1 MPVGLLLQLISLLF
15 LLAPLFSSLSLKV
28 MADSNIV
35 MNGDFSDGIEPWYP
49 NGCEAFVVS
58 SDPFS
63 SDSVSDSSSCG
74 YAVVTNRNDTWQ
86 GLEQDITTQ
95 VSPGVTYTVS
105 ACVGVSGPSHESSEV
120 LATVRLEHEDSPTEY
135 LFIGKT
141 YASRD
146 NWVDLEGTFSI
157 SNMPDR
163 VVLYLEGPASGKD
176 LLIRSVTVRSSTSR
190 DFQETEENTAAS
202 SDFPPALNIIKNHDF
217 SDGLY
222 SWNSNSCDS
231 FVVSSNDC
239 GLESYAVVNNR
250 SETWQGLEQDITD
263 RVSPGYSYKVSASV
277 SVSGPV
283 QTSAQVLATLKLEH
297 QSSPTEFQLIG
308 KTYASKDIWKT
319 LEGTF
324 VFSGRPDR
332 VVFFLEGPPP
342 GIDILIKSVTIHCES
357 DHQFEY
363 TQSSREFCPA
373 PKADH
378 HIFLN
383 SSFSDGL
390 NHWSG
395 RGCNLML
402 HESLAD
408 GKILPHS
415 GTCFASATERT
426 HKWSGIEQDIT
437 ERVQRKLIY
446 EASSVVRLSHSHHT
460 VQATLYVLYP
470 DQREEY
476 IGISSVE
483 ASHDDWVNLKGKFLL
498 NGSPARAVVYIE
510 GPPPGIDVFVDHF
523 DVKPAEKNPPSR
535 RPYVESHAFGM
546 NIVSNSHLTDGTIE
560 GWFPLG
566 NCHLRVAEGS
576 PRILP
581 PLARDSLR
589 TTDGYLSGRYVLA
602 TNRSGTW
609 MGPAQM
615 ITDKVKLFVT
625 YQVSAWVKVG
635 SGGLTCPQDVN
646 IALSVDGKW
655 VNGGKVEV
663 NDGDWHEV
671 VGSFRIEK
679 QAKEVMIHVQ
689 GPSPGVDLMVSG
701 LQIFAVDRKARLSY
715 LREQADVV
723 RKRDVRLKVTG
734 LDPSELYG
742 ATVKIRQTRNS
753 FPLGSCISRSNID
766 NEDFVDF
773 FLNNF
778 KWAVFGNELK
788 WYWTEPEQGSFN
800 YRDADEMLGF
810 CERHGIETRGHC
822 IFWEVESAIQPWVQ
836 QLSGTEL
843 EAAVESRVTDLL
855 TRYNGKFRHY
865 DVNNEMLH
873 GSFYKDRL
881 GFDSRAKMFKT
892 AHELDPSTT
901 LFLNEY
907 HIEDGFDS
915 RSSPEKYIKLVHKLQ
930 KKGAPV
936 GGIGIQGHITSPVG
950 HIVRSALDKLS
961 TLGLPIWFT
970 ELDVSSIN
978 EHIRGD
984 DLEVMLWE
992 AFAHPAVEGVMLW
1005 GFWELFM
1012 SREHSHL
1019 VNADGEIN
1027 EAGKRFLEIKRE
1039 WLTFADGVIEDEEA
1053 GLEFRGYHGSYT
1065 VEVVTS
1071 EGKYVKNFVVD
1082 KGNSPIDINI
1092 DL

>member
-1 MPVGLLLQLISLLF
+1 MYVGLRLQIIITFLF
-15 LLAPLFSSLSLKV
+15 ILAPLFSSFSLKV
-28 MADSNIV
+28 QATLMADSNIV
-35 MNGDFSDGIEPWYP
+35 TNGDFSAGVEPWYP

-63 SDSVSDSSSCG
+63 SDSISDSPSCG
-74 YAVVTNRNDTWQ
+74 YAVVTNRKETWQ

-95 VSPGVTYTVS
+95 VSPGITYYVTAS
-105 ACVGVSGPSHESSEV
+105 VGVSGPPNESAEI
-120 LATVRLEHEDSPTEY
+120 LATVRLEHEASPTEY

-141 YASRD
+141 YASGD
-146 NWVDLEGTFSI
+146 NWVDLEGTFEI
-157 SNMPDR
+157 ANMPDR
-163 VVLYLEGPASGKD
+163 VVFYLEGPAPGKD
-176 LLIRSVTVRSSTSR
+176 LLIRSVTVRSST
-190 DFQETEENTAAS
+190 DFEETGENAA
-202 SDFPPALNIIKNHDF
+202 ALNIIKNHDF
-217 SDGLY
+217 SDELC

-231 FVVSSNDC
+231 FVVSSSDC
-239 GLESYAVVNNR
+239 DSGSYAVVNNR

-263 RVSPGYSYKVSASV
+263 SVSPGYSYKVSAIV
-277 SVSGPV
+277 SVSGP
-283 QTSAQVLATLKLEH
+283 SQVLATLKLER
-297 QSSPTEFQLIG
+297 QSSAAEFQQIG
-308 KTYASKDIWKT
+308 KTFASKDVWKT
-319 LEGTF
+319 LEGSF
-324 VFSGRPDR
+324 VLSGRADR

-342 GIDILIKSVTIHCES
+342 GIDLLIKSVTIHCES
-357 DHQFEY
+357 DDKFER
-363 TQSSREFCPA
+363 SREFSSA
-373 PKADH
+373 PEADHHH

-415 GTCFASATERT
+415 GTCFASAAERT

-446 EASSVVRLSHSHHT
+446 EASSVVRLSHSQET
-460 VQATLYVLYP
+460 VQASLYVQYL

-483 ASHDDWVNLKGKFLL
+483 ANHEDWVKLRGKFLL
-498 NGSPARAVVYIE
+498 NGTPARAVVYIE
-510 GPPPGIDVFVDHF
+510 GPPPGVDVLVDHF
-523 DVKPAEKNPPSR
+523 DVKPAEKSSPAG
-535 RPYVESHAFGM
+535 RPYIESHAFGM
-546 NIVSNSHLTDGTIE
+546 NIVSNSHLSDGTIE

-566 NCHLRVAEGS
+566 NCHLRVGQGS
-576 PRILP
+576 PQILP
-581 PLARDSLR
+581 PLARHSLR
-589 TTDGYLSGRYVLA
+589 TTHEYLSGRYVVA
-602 TNRSGTW
+602 TKRSGTW
-609 MGPAQM
+609 MGPAQT

-635 SGGLTCPQDVN
+635 STGLTCPQDVN
-646 IALSVDGKW
+646 IALSVDNKW

-679 QAKEVMIHVQ
+679 QAKEVMLHVQ
-689 GPSPGVDLMVSG
+689 GPSPGVDLMVAG
-701 LQIFAVDRKARLSY
+701 LQVFAVDHKARLSY
-715 LREQADVV
+715 LRGQADVV
-723 RKRDVRLKVTG
+723 RKRDVRLKVSG
-734 LDPSELYG
+734 LDPSELSG

-773 FLNNF
+773 FLSNF
-778 KWAVFGNELK
+778 NWAVFGNELK
-788 WYWTEPEQGSFN
+788 WYWTEPEQGNVN
-800 YRDADEMLGF
+800 YRDADDMLGF
-810 CERHGIETRGHC
+810 CEKYNIETRGHC

-836 QLSGTEL
+836 QLSDSEL

-873 GSFYKDRL
+873 GSFYRDRL
-881 GFDSRAKMFKT
+881 GFDARAKMFKT
-892 AHELDPSTT
+892 AKELDPLAT

-970 ELDVSSIN
+970 ELDVSSVN
-978 EHIRGD
+978 EHVRGD

-1019 VNADGEIN
+1019 VNADGEVN

-1039 WLTFADGVIEDEEA
+1039 WLSFVDGVIEDE
-1053 GLEFRGYHGSYT
+1053 GGFEFRGYHGSYT

-1082 KGNSPIDINI
+1082 KGNSPVDII
-1092 DL
+1092 VDL

>member
-1 MPVGLLLQLISLLF
+1 
-15 LLAPLFSSLSLKV
+15 
-28 MADSNIV
+28 MADSSNIV
-35 MNGDFSDGIEPWYP
+35 MNGDFSDGLEPWYP
-49 NGCEAFVVS
+49 NGCQAFVVS
-58 SDPFS
+58 SNSFT
-63 SDSVSDSSSCG
+63 SDSTG
-74 YAVVTNRNDTWQ
+74 YAVVTNRKETWQ
-86 GLEQDITTQ
+86 GLEQDITFQ

-105 ACVGVSGPSHESSEV
+105 ACVGVSGPFHESSQV
-120 LATVRLEHEDSPTEY
+120 LATVRLEHDGSPTEY

-146 NWVDLEGTFSI
+146 KWVDLEGTFSI

-163 VVLYLEGPASGKD
+163 VVIYLEGPAPGND
-176 LLIRSVTVRSSTSR
+176 LLIRSVTVKDSTSC
-190 DFQETEENTAAS
+190 DFQETEENKAAS
-202 SDFPPALNIIKNHDF
+202 SVYPPALNIIENHDF
-217 SDGLY
+217 SDGLC
-222 SWNSNSCDS
+222 SWHSNNCDS
-231 FVVSSNDC
+231 FVVDSNGC
-239 GLESYAVVNNR
+239 NTESYAVVNNR

-263 RVSPGYSYKVSASV
+263 RVSPGCSYKVSADV
-277 SVSGPV
+277 SVWGPV
-283 QTSAQVLATLKLEH
+283 QRSAQVLATLKLEH
-297 QSSPTEFQLIG
+297 QGSETEFKLIG
-308 KTYASKDIWKT
+308 KTYVSNDVWKT
-319 LEGTF
+319 LEGAF
-324 VFSGRPDR
+324 VLSGRPDR

-342 GIDILIKSVTIHCES
+342 GVDLLIKSVTIHCES
-357 DHQFEY
+357 DNQFER
-363 TQSSREFCPA
+363 SRDFCPSA
-373 PKADH
+373 PEADH

-408 GKILPHS
+408 GRILPHS

-460 VQATLYVLYP
+460 VQATLYVQYH

-483 ASHDDWVNLKGKFLL
+483 ANHDDWVKLKGKFLL

-523 DVKPAEKNPPSR
+523 EVKPAEKPPPSR
-535 RPYVESHAFGM
+535 RPYTESHVFGM
-546 NIVSNSHLTDGTIE
+546 NIVSNSHLTDGSVE

-566 NCHLRVAEGS
+566 DCHLRVGEGS
-576 PRILP
+576 PQILP
-581 PLARDSLR
+581 PLARHSLR
-589 TTDGYLSGRYVLA
+589 AAHEYLSGRYVLA

-615 ITDKVKLFVT
+615 ITDRVKLFLT

-635 SGGLTCPQDVN
+635 SGGGLTCPQDVN
-646 IALSVDGKW
+646 VALSVDGKW

-663 NDGDWHEV
+663 KDGDWHEV

-679 QAKEVMIHVQ
+679 QAEKVMLHVQ
-689 GPSPGVDLMVSG
+689 GPSPGVDLMVAG
-701 LQIFAVDRKARLSY
+701 LQIFAVDHKARLSY
-715 LREQADVV
+715 LRGQADMV
-723 RKRDVRLKVTG
+723 RKRNVRLKVTG
-734 LDPSELYG
+734 LDPTELPG
-742 ATVKIRQTRNS
+742 ATVKIRQTSNS

-766 NEDFVDF
+766 NEDFVEF

-788 WYWTEPEQGSFN
+788 WSWTESEQGSFN

-810 CERHGIETRGHC
+810 CETYSIETRGHC

-836 QLSGTEL
+836 QLSEPAL
-843 EAAVESRVTDLL
+843 EAAVENRLTDLL
-855 TRYNGKFRHY
+855 TRYNGRFRHY

-873 GSFYKDRL
+873 GSFYKDKL
-881 GFDSRAKMFKT
+881 GFDSRAKMFRT
-892 AHELDPSTT
+892 AHELDPLAT

-970 ELDVSSIN
+970 ELDVSSVN
-978 EHIRGD
+978 EHVRGD

-1012 SREHSHL
+1012 SREHAHL
-1019 VNADGEIN
+1019 VDADGEIN

-1039 WLTFADGVIEDEEA
+1039 WLTFVEGVIEDEE
-1053 GLEFRGYHGSYT
+1053 GGFEFRGYHGSYV
-1065 VEVVTS
+1065 VEVVTG

-1082 KGNSPIDINI
+1082 KGNTPVDVII

>member
-1 MPVGLLLQLISLLF
+1 
-15 LLAPLFSSLSLKV
+15 
-28 MADSNIV
+28 MADSNIIR
-35 MNGDFSDGIEPWYP
+35 NGDFSAGIEAWCP

-58 SDPFS
+58 SDTFS
-63 SDSVSDSSSCG
+63 SDSISESSSCG
-74 YAVVTNRNDTWQ
+74 YAVVTNRKETWQ

-95 VSPGVTYTVS
+95 VSPGITYAVTTS
-105 ACVGVSGPSHESSEV
+105 VGVSGPSHESAEI
-120 LATVRLEHEDSPTEY
+120 LATVRLEYEDSPTEY

-141 YASRD
+141 CASRD
-146 NWVDLEGTFSI
+146 KWVDLEGTFSI
-157 SNMPDR
+157 SNVADR
-163 VVLYLEGPASGKD
+163 VVFYLEGPAPGKD
-176 LLIRSVTVRSSTSR
+176 LLIRSVTVRCSR
-190 DFQETEENTAAS
+190 ETEENAAAPS
-202 SDFPPALNIIKNHDF
+202 VFPRALTIIKNHDF
-217 SDGLY
+217 SDGLCP
-222 SWNSNSCDS
+222 WKSNSCDS
-231 FVVSSNDC
+231 FVIINNDC
-239 GLESYAVVNNR
+239 DSGSYAVVSNR
-250 SETWQGLEQDITD
+250 SDTWQGLEQDITD

-283 QTSAQVLATLKLEH
+283 QRSAQVLATLKLEH
-297 QSSPTEFQLIG
+297 QSSATEFQLIG
-308 KTYASKDIWKT
+308 KTYASKDVWKT

-324 VFSGRPDR
+324 VLSGKADR

-342 GIDILIKSVTIHCES
+342 GIDLLIKSVTIHCES
-357 DHQFEY
+357 DDQFER
-363 TQSSREFCPA
+363 SREFCSA
-373 PKADH
+373 PEADH

-390 NHWSG
+390 KHWSG

-402 HESLAD
+402 HESLAG

-415 GTCFASATERT
+415 GTCFASAAERT
-426 HKWSGIEQDIT
+426 HNWSGIEQDIT
-437 ERVQRKLIY
+437 ERVQRKVIY
-446 EASSVVRLSHSHHT
+446 EASSLVRLSHSKHT
-460 VQATLYVLYP
+460 VQATLYVQYL

-483 ASHDDWVNLKGKFLL
+483 ANHEDWVELKGKFLM

-510 GPPPGIDVFVDHF
+510 GPPPGIDIFVDHF
-523 DVKPAEKNPPSR
+523 NVKPAEKSPTSR
-535 RPYVESHAFGM
+535 RPYIESHAFGM
-546 NIVSNSHLTDGTIE
+546 NIVSNSHLSDGTVE
-560 GWFPLG
+560 GWSHLG
-566 NCHLRVAEGS
+566 DDCHLRVGEGS

-581 PLARDSLR
+581 PLARDALR
-589 TTDGYLSGRYVLA
+589 TTHEYLSGRYVLA
-602 TNRSGTW
+602 TNRSETW
-609 MGPAQM
+609 MGPYQK

-625 YQVSAWVKVG
+625 YQVSAWVKINSRGVT
-635 SGGLTCPQDVN
+635 SPQDVN
-646 IALSVDGKW
+646 IALSVDNDW
-655 VNGGKVEV
+655 VNGGTVEV
-663 NDGDWHEV
+663 DDGDWHEV

-679 QAKEVMIHVQ
+679 QAKEVMLYVQ

-715 LREQADVV
+715 LRGQAHVV
-723 RKRDVRLKVTG
+723 RKRDVRLKVSG
-734 LDPSELYG
+734 LDATELLA
-742 ATVKIRQTRNS
+742 ATVNIRQTRNS
-753 FPLGSCISRSNID
+753 FPFGSCISRSNID

-773 FLNNF
+773 FINNF
-778 KWAVFGNELK
+778 NWAVFGNELK

-800 YRDADEMLGF
+800 YRDADEMVGF
-810 CERHGIETRGHC
+810 CEKYNIETRGHC
-822 IFWEVESAIQPWVQ
+822 IFWEVESHVQPWVQ
-836 QLSGTEL
+836 QLSDCEL

-873 GSFYKDRL
+873 GSFYRDRL
-881 GFDSRAKMFKT
+881 GSDARARMFRT
-892 AHELDPSTT
+892 AHELDPLAT

-907 HIEDGFDS
+907 HIEDGYDG

-970 ELDVSSIN
+970 ELDVSSVN
-978 EHIRGD
+978 EHVRGD

-1019 VNADGEIN
+1019 VNADGEVN

-1039 WLTFADGVIEDEEA
+1039 WMTFVDGVIEDE
-1053 GLEFRGYHGSYT
+1053 GGFEFRGYHGSYT

-1082 KGNSPIDINI
+1082 KGNSPIEIII

>member
-1 MPVGLLLQLISLLF
+1 MSDHNV
-15 LLAPLFSSLSLKV
+15 
-28 MADSNIV
+28 V
-35 MNGDFSDGIEPWYP
+35 MNGDFSAGIEPWYP

-58 SDPFS
+58 SSVPFS
-63 SDSVSDSSSCG
+63 SEETYESLRCG
-74 YAVVTNRNDTWQ
+74 YVVVTNRKETWQ
-86 GLEQDITTQ
+86 GLEQDITSQ
-95 VSPGVTYTVS
+95 VSPGTTYNVS
-105 ACVGVSGPSHESSEV
+105 TCVGVSGHSHDSSEV
-120 LATVRLEHEDSPTEY
+120 IVTVRLEYEDSPTDY

-146 NWVDLEGTFSI
+146 KWVDLEGTFSI

-163 VVLYLEGPASGKD
+163 VVIYLEGPSPGKD
-176 LLIRSVTVRSSTSR
+176 LLIRSVTVKVSTSS
-190 DFQETEENTAAS
+190 DFQETELGISAS
-202 SDFPPALNIIKNHDF
+202 NVVKNHNF
-217 SDGLY
+217 SAGLG
-222 SWNSNSCDS
+222 SWSSNNCDS
-231 FVVSSNDC
+231 FVVSNDEC
-239 GLESYAVVNNR
+239 NSESYAVVNNR

-263 RVSPGYSYKVSASV
+263 RVSPGCTYKVSATI

-283 QTSAQVLATLKLEH
+283 QNSAQVLATLKLEH
-297 QSSPTEFQLIG
+297 QSSATEFQQIG
-308 KTYASKDIWKT
+308 KTYASKDIWET

-342 GIDILIKSVTIHCES
+342 RIDLLIKSVTIHCEN
-357 DHQFEY
+357 DNQFQRNREY
-363 TQSSREFCPA
+363 CSA
-373 PKADH
+373 PETDH
-378 HIFLN
+378 HVFLN

-402 HESLAD
+402 HDSLAG

-446 EASSVVRLSHSHHT
+446 EASSVVRLSHGHHT
-460 VQATLYVLYP
+460 VQATLYVQYL

-483 ASHDDWVNLKGKFLL
+483 AKHEDWVQLKGKFLL

-510 GPPPGIDVFVDHF
+510 GPPPGTDVFVDHF
-523 DVKPAEKNPPSR
+523 AVNPAEKNTPLG
-535 RPYVESHAFGM
+535 RPYIESHAFGM
-546 NIVSNSHLTDGTIE
+546 NIVSNSHLSDGTVE

-566 NCHLRVAEGS
+566 NCHLRVGEGS
-576 PRILP
+576 PRIIP

-589 TTDGYLSGRYVLA
+589 TTDEYLSGRYVVA

-615 ITDKVKLFVT
+615 ITDKVKLFQT
-625 YQVSAWVKVG
+625 YQVSAWVKIG
-635 SGGLTCPQDVN
+635 SRGVSCPQDVN

-663 NDGDWHEV
+663 DDGDWHEV
-671 VGSFRIEK
+671 VGSFRIEE
-679 QAKEVMIHVQ
+679 QAEKVMLHVQ

-701 LQIFAVDRKARLSY
+701 LQVFAVDRKARLGY
-715 LREQADVV
+715 LKGEADVV
-723 RKRDVRLKVTG
+723 RKRNVRLEFSG
-734 LDPSELYG
+734 LDPSELSG
-742 ATVKIRQTRNS
+742 ATVKIRQTCNS
-753 FPLGSCISRSNID
+753 FPLGSCLSRSNLD
-766 NEDFVDF
+766 NEDFVQF

-778 KWAVFGNELK
+778 NWAVFGNELK
-788 WYWTEPEQGSFN
+788 WYWTEAEQGSFN
-800 YRDADEMLGF
+800 YNDADEMLGF
-810 CERHGIETRGHC
+810 CERYNIETRGHC
-822 IFWEVESAIQPWVQ
+822 IFWEVESAIQPWIQ
-836 QLSGTEL
+836 QLSDSEL
-843 EAAVESRVTDLL
+843 ESAVENRVTDLL

-873 GSFYKDRL
+873 GSFYRDRL
-881 GFDSRAKMFKT
+881 GSDARAKMFKT
-892 AHELDPSTT
+892 AHELDPSAT

-915 RSSPEKYIKLVHKLQ
+915 RSSPEKYIKLVHKLR

-936 GGIGIQGHITSPVG
+936 GGIGIQGHITSPIG

-970 ELDVSSIN
+970 ELDVSSSN
-978 EHIRGD
+978 EHVRGD

-992 AFAHPAVEGVMLW
+992 AFAHPAVEGVVLW

-1012 SREHSHL
+1012 SREDSHL

-1039 WLTFADGVIEDEEA
+1039 WLTFVDGVIE
-1053 GLEFRGYHGSYT
+1053 GGFEFRGYHGSYT

-1071 EGKYVKNFVVD
+1071 EGKYVKSFVVD
-1082 KGNSPIDINI
+1082 KGSTSSVNINI